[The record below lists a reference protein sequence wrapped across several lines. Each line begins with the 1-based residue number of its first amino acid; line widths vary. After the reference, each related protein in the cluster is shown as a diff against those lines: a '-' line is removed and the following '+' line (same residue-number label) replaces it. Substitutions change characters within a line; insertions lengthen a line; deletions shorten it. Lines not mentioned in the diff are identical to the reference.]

1 VRVRVHE
8 PAVALTD
15 LAIGI
20 EAGLFALLLG
30 LARRDD
36 GRRSPEAIAA
46 RRWFVVFFG
55 ATSVA
60 ALAGAALHGLFPGH
74 DNPVRLRLWRV
85 SLGSIGVAGLSAW
98 CLGAVLALPH
108 AAATTVQRAMIAA
121 HAAYLVALS
130 RTNPPF
136 SVAIATYI
144 PGSLA
149 LGAALARGLADPVVR
164 APSVIALAGLGL
176 TFGAAAVQIRRI
188 AIHPRLFDHNATYH
202 AIQAA
207 AIACF
212 YAAARG
218 FTRPQPTGR
227 R

>member
-1 VRVRVHE
+1 MRVRLHE

-15 LAIGI
+15 LAIGV

-30 LARRDD
+30 GARRDD
-36 GRRSPEAIAA
+36 GRRSPEAISA

-55 ATSVA
+55 ATSLA
-60 ALAGAALHGLFPGH
+60 ALAGAALHGLFPG
-74 DNPVRLRLWRV
+74 NENRARLGLWRV

-98 CLGAVLALPH
+98 CLASVLALPR
-108 AAATTVQRAMIAA
+108 AAATRVQRAAIAA
-121 HAAYLVALS
+121 HAAYLIALS

-149 LGAALARGLADPVVR
+149 LGAALLRGIADPLVR
-164 APSVIALAGLGL
+164 APSAIAVAGLGL

-188 AIHPRLFDHNATYH
+188 ALHPRLFDHNATYH
-202 AIQAA
+202 TVQAV